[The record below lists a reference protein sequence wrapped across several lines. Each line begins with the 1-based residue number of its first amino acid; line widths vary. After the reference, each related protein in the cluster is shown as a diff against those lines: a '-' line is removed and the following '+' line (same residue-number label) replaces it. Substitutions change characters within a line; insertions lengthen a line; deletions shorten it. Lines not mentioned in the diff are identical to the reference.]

1 MPVMGPYKSE
11 SGKYLLPMQE
21 KVGGEKCAYAASWGR
36 WRDARQEQG
45 GGFGGGEGL
54 GGNEGVLAP
63 PLFLFRGVGAGN
75 ISPPQGL
82 IMPEVLCVSIPHFAS
97 RQ

>member
-11 SGKYLLPMQE
+11 SGKYLLPMHE
-21 KVGGEKCAYAASWGR
+21 KVGGEKCAYAARGGR

-45 GGFGGGEGL
+45 GRGVGGL
-54 GGNEGVLAP
+54 VLAP

-75 ISPPQGL
+75 IIPPQGP

-97 RQ
+97 R

>member
-11 SGKYLLPMQE
+11 SGKYLLPMHE
-21 KVGGEKCAYAASWGR
+21 KVGGEKCAYAASGGR

-45 GGFGGGEGL
+45 EGWRVGGVRVERSCTC
-54 GGNEGVLAP
+54 P

-75 ISPPQGL
+75 IIPPQGP
-82 IMPEVLCVSIPHFAS
+82 IMPEVPCVSIPDFVS
-97 RQ
+97 R